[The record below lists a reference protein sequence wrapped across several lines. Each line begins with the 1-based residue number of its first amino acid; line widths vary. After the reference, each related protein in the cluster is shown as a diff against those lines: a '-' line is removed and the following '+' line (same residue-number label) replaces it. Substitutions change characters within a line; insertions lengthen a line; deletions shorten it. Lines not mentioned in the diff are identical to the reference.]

1 MENTPTHPES
11 SGSQASPVAIWAAL
25 IAVYITWGSTYLAIH
40 YAIQTI
46 PPFLMAG
53 VRFLIAGVC
62 LYLYRRMR
70 GDPRPTLRQWKS
82 ALIIGVLLLLGGN
95 GGISWAEQ
103 RLTTSVAAIVVGSS
117 PLWMILMDAFRPGRR
132 PSLPATLG
140 VITGFAGIVILVS
153 PWSLNGVQNNLD
165 PFSVG
170 VLLLAA
176 FLWAAGSLYSR
187 EAVLPSSPLMGTAME
202 MLCGSAAL
210 IAAGSLTGEWVNFHP
225 AAVSGASLLGLGYL
239 VVFGSIVGFGAY
251 TWLFRAAPTSL
262 VSTYAYVNPI
272 VAILL
277 GSLFGSEAI
286 TPRILIAATIILG
299 AVAVITLT
307 QKKPAVLPEEAV

>member
-1 MENTPTHPES
+1 MTSSSSKPT
-11 SGSQASPVAIWAAL
+11 ASPIAIWAAL

-53 VRFLIAGVC
+53 IRFLLAGGS

-70 GDPRPTLRQWKS
+70 GDPRPTFKQWRS
-82 ALIIGVLLLLGGN
+82 AFIIGLLLLLGGN

-103 RLTTSVAAIVVGSS
+103 RLVSSIAAVVVASS
-117 PLWMILMDAFRPGRR
+117 PLWMILMDAFRPGHK
-132 PSLPATLG
+132 PSVSAAIG
-140 VITGFAGIVILVS
+140 VLIGFVGIIILVS
-153 PWSLNGVQNNLD
+153 PWTISGIKNNLD

-170 VLLLAA
+170 VLVLAA
-176 FLWAAGSLYSR
+176 FLWAAGSLHSR
-187 EAVLPSSPLMGTAME
+187 EAALPASPLLGTAME
-202 MLCGSAAL
+202 MLCGSGAL
-210 IAAGSLTGEWVNFHP
+210 IVAGSLTGEWVNFHP

-239 VVFGSIVGFGAY
+239 VIFGSIVGFSAY

-272 VAILL
+272 VAIILSGL
-277 GSLFGSEAI
+277 VGSEPI
-286 TPRILIAATIILG
+286 TPRILLAAAIILG
-299 AVAVITLT
+299 AVAMITLT
-307 QKKPAVLPEEAV
+307 QKKQTNLSLTEETPG